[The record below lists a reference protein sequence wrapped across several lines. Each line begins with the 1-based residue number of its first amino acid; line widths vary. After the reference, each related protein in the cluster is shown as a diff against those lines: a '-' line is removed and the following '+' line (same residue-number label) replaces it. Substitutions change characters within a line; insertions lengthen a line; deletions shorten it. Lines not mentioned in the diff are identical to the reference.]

1 MLFSSLTV
9 LQYMFAIKKEIR
21 FVLLNLLNFNLWYNK
36 YKLIV
41 KEVDNMKI
49 IKKDGRLQD
58 YDEKKIGTSI
68 ENASTDVLGI
78 SLNESD
84 IRIVVKD
91 VSNKLRRI
99 REGDSLSS
107 TYEIVGVLIEVLIE
121 SGFKAIVKP
130 FIEH

>member
-1 MLFSSLTV
+1 
-9 LQYMFAIKKEIR
+9 
-21 FVLLNLLNFNLWYNK
+21 
-36 YKLIV
+36 
-41 KEVDNMKI
+41 MKI